1 MALPVIAAAAG
12 AASRVAGAT
21 AARTTATEAARNTA
35 LQEALAVKRK
45 QGRAAPTNS
54 SRLTEYLMRRAPAA
68 NDDRE
73 AAAND
78 DAELAEEQQAAA
90 GEMLRMAQQQT
101 MIQFA
106 RQAATATQDMAVQQS
121 RAAFKKGSKVVIQ
134 RGIRFLLQGIM
145 VAVDVGTA
153 GVGILV
159 TIIFQLVDLAWL
171 NVEMVYGYYF
181 AKGKS
186 RIISPLDWTP
196 LPIPLHPIFLHILV
210 IFADIAVFTIGTVFF
225 LLGIMIV
232 VAFVTV
238 IATAA
243 LGPLAWIYLVV
254 THAGTIVDLIKLF
267 L

>member
-1 MALPVIAAAAG
+1 MADLLDRITVNPRQCGGRPCIRGMRIRVIDVLDMLAAA
-12 AASRVAGAT
+12 
-21 AARTTATEAARNTA
+21 
-35 LQEALAVKRK
+35 LDI
-45 QGRAAPTNS
+45 S
-54 SRLTEYLMRRAPAA
+54 S
-68 NDDRE
+68 
-73 AAAND
+73 
-78 DAELAEEQQAAA
+78 
-90 GEMLRMAQQQT
+90 
-101 MIQFA
+101 
-106 RQAATATQDMAVQQS
+106 S
-121 RAAFKKGSKVVIQ
+121 
-134 RGIRFLLQGIM
+134 GISFLI
-145 VAVDVGTA
+145 D
-153 GVGILV
+153 
-159 TIIFQLVDLAWL
+159 IIIYFFTLGWL
-171 NVEMVYGYYF
+171 NLEMVYGKYF

-238 IATAA
+238 IAAAA